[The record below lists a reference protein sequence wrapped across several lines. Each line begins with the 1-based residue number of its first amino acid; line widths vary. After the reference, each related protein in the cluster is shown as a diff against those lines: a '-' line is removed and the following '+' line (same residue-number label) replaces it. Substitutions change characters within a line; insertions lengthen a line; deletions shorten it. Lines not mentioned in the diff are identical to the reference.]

1 MPIEEIADLV
11 QIGELLGSISIWG
24 RLRLS
29 QKRPLGDT
37 SDDIWS
43 FQQVKIISDLFR
55 TSYSYLPR
63 PTRVKPKQ
71 KEVSHFAG
79 ERDRQNG

>member
-37 SDDIWS
+37 SDEI
-43 FQQVKIISDLFR
+43 
-55 TSYSYLPR
+55 
-63 PTRVKPKQ
+63 
-71 KEVSHFAG
+71 
-79 ERDRQNG
+79 